1 MKQRKMKMKNK
12 VKNTISIGLGLLVGM
27 TVVMPFYKFE
37 SGPEES
43 NLWENRTAISS
54 DEIELITENNCVVE
68 SASENEFIDTND
80 VTEKI
85 ATFDDNES
93 EYSFDE
99 DTSSVEI
106 EPSYL
111 LIFDP
116 LDLSIIPEYS
126 GESYVIL
133 NNNIPYFTNYDLL
146 NPAFEYYSD
155 LDELGRCGVCTANV
169 CKELMPTE
177 DRGSIGQ
184 VKPSGW
190 QTVKYQDLIPDLYL
204 YNRCHLIA
212 FSLTGENANVNNL
225 ITGTRYLNM
234 TGMLQFEEMIL
245 DYVNET
251 DNHVLYRVTPCFKDD
266 ELVARGVHMEGYS
279 VEDNGLGICF
289 NVFAYNV
296 QPGISI
302 DYSTGES
309 WITDD

>member
-1 MKQRKMKMKNK
+1 MNQRKMKMKNK
-12 VKNTISIGLGLLVGM
+12 GKNTISIGLGLLVGM
-27 TVVMPFYKFE
+27 TVVMPFYIFE
-37 SGPEES
+37 SGSEES
-43 NLWENRTAISS
+43 NLGDNSMVISS

-80 VTEKI
+80 VTENI

-190 QTVKYQDLIPDLYL
+190 QTVKYPDLIPDLYL

-212 FSLTGENANVNNL
+212 FCLTGENANVNNL

-309 WITDD
+309 WITED